1 MTDIFNDYK
10 WTGYTEPQK
19 GISGKKIIKTLVAN
33 EENLKKFD
41 QVSQQKSFLIDKSSR
56 ALWKFSSDKKTIEPI
71 YDNQV
76 LTEED
81 LKEEK

>member
-19 GISGKKIIKTLVAN
+19 GISGRKIVRSLVAS
-33 EENLKKFD
+33 EENLKKFSR
-41 QVSQQKSFLIDKSSR
+41 VSQNSSMLVNKSSK

-71 YDNQV
+71 YDNEV
-76 LTEED
+76 VTEED